1 MNTCSTQ
8 NEPPIF
14 VFCFKVLA
22 DKVHI
27 KALTIAQRVGLLQQG
42 LHDTSGSHEFCVSVS
57 EMNTCILTNFQSSIF
72 RYLLMLFVL
81 IMLIKISQLAVIVF
95 HYELICWL
103 FS

>member
-8 NEPPIF
+8 NELPIF

-42 LHDTSGSHEFCVSVS
+42 LHDTSGSHEFCVSLS
-57 EMNTCILTNFQSSIF
+57 EMNTFIPTN
-72 RYLLMLFVL
+72 LLMDLCLYF
-81 IMLIKISQLAVIVF
+81 IKTVI
-95 HYELICWL
+95 
-103 FS
+103 